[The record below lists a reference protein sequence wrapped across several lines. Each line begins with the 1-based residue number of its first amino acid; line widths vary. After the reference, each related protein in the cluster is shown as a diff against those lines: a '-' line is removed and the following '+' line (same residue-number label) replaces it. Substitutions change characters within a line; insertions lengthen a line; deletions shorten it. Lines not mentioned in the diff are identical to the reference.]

1 MLEWFARL
9 FGRRDKLQGEAL
21 QSAFQEQ
28 FRNFR
33 ALLTANNNALELMS
47 RAEDMLQSGKPFGM
61 AFVRGELTAMVVNVY
76 KMVQSLVTLADGRYT
91 ELHERFAHITGAIE
105 SILSRQ
111 PEVVSGPLV
120 LGLDEITRDDID
132 RVGGKMANLGELRN
146 RLGIRVPEGFAIT
159 AWAARHFME
168 VSHTQVEIARRLQ
181 TLDIEDLAALYTVS
195 AAIQDLVRAAALPG
209 DLERAIRQHTE
220 ALAQRLGTKDF
231 KVALRSSAL
240 GEDGL
245 HGAFAG
251 QYRTRLGVPIEHI
264 PDVYRDIVAG
274 KYQSQAIV
282 YHRQRGYRHQ
292 DILMCVGCLA
302 MVDARASG
310 VVYTRPPSDP
320 EGPRL
325 LVFATRG
332 LGDQIVEG
340 RSDHDLLWVD
350 RSPPHAVTA
359 QRLAQPEQA
368 SCLTE
373 AEALEL
379 ASVALRIE
387 AHFGV
392 PQDIEWAIDG
402 HGDLY
407 ILQARPL
414 EAVQSVQAA
423 TPPLALD
430 EVAGSAALFSGGVTA
445 SHGAAAG
452 PVFKVSCALDVLEFP
467 KGAVLVVE
475 TPYPEWAVLISRA
488 VAVIS
493 ETGQIATHLACVARE
508 FGIPALFGAE
518 GVMARL
524 ENGQQ
529 ITVSASARQVFAGRI
544 EALLASAPRPP
555 NLMKGS
561 PIHSLLKEALTH
573 VTPLHLTDPAS
584 PFFKAANCRTLHDIT
599 RFCHEKA
606 LHEMF
611 DFGRR
616 HGARDKSAKQLYVGN
631 SPSQWWVVNLKDG
644 YREGVDPSTRF
655 IQLEDIVS
663 EPMRAIWAGMT
674 AVPWEG
680 PPPVSVRGLGAII
693 AQSAMNPQL
702 DPSVRSN
709 MGDRNYFLVSK
720 KYCNLSVRL
729 GYHFALAEANFSEL
743 LTESYVSF
751 RFQGGAADERRRRRR
766 VQLLGDMLRELNFR
780 VDIKA
785 DSLVARIEKRP
796 IPYLKERLTILGYL
810 IIHTRQV
817 DMVMDEEGFIERYL
831 DKVRADTRMIRETL
845 HAAERDGT
853 AEQDP
858 AGR

>member
-1 MLEWFARL
+1 MLEFFARL
-9 FGRRDKLQGEAL
+9 FGRRDRLQGEAL

-61 AFVRGELTAMVVNVY
+61 AFVRGELTALTVNVY
-76 KMVQSLVTLADGRYT
+76 KMVHSLVTLADGRYGD
-91 ELHERFAHITGAIE
+91 LHDRFAHITAAIE
-105 SILSRQ
+105 AIMSRQ
-111 PEVVSGPLV
+111 PEVESGPLA

-159 AWAARHFME
+159 AWAAKHFME
-168 VSHTQVEIARRLQ
+168 VSHTQIEIARRLQ
-181 TLDIEDLAALYTVS
+181 TLDIEDLGALYTVS
-195 AAIQDLVRAAALPG
+195 AAIQDLVRAATLPS
-209 DLERAIRQHTE
+209 DLERAIAQQVA
-220 ALAQRLGTKDF
+220 ALVQRLGGVDF

-240 GEDGL
+240 GEDSI
-245 HGAFAG
+245 HGSFAG
-251 QYRTRLGVPIEHI
+251 QYRTRLGVPVTDI
-264 PDVYRDIVAG
+264 PVVYRDIVAG

-282 YHRQRGYRHQ
+282 YHQQRGYRHQ

-310 VVYTRPPSDP
+310 VIYTRPPCDP

-325 LVFATRG
+325 VVHAARG
-332 LGDQIVEG
+332 LGDQIVDG
-340 RSDHDLLWVD
+340 RSDYDLLWVD
-350 RSPPHAVTA
+350 RAAPHAITA
-359 QRLAQPEQA
+359 QRLAQPDQA

-373 AEALEL
+373 AETLEL
-379 ASVALRIE
+379 ATAALRIE

-402 HGDLY
+402 RGDLY

-414 EAVQSVQAA
+414 EVVETAQAA
-423 TPPLALD
+423 SLP
-430 EVAGSAALFSGGVTA
+430 AALAEVTAAAPLFAGGVTA

-452 PVFKVSCALDVLEFP
+452 AVFKVTCALDILEFP
-467 KGAVLVVE
+467 RGAVLVVE

-488 VAVIS
+488 VAVVS
-493 ETGQIATHLACVARE
+493 ETGQIATHLATVARE
-508 FGIPALFGAE
+508 FGIPALFGAA
-518 GVMARL
+518 GAMARL

-529 ITVSASARQVFAGRI
+529 VTVCASARQVFDGRV

-555 NLMKGS
+555 NLMQGS
-561 PIHSLLKEALTH
+561 PIHGLLKEALTH

-606 LHEMF
+606 IHEMF
-611 DFGRR
+611 NFGRR

-631 SPSQWWVVNLKDG
+631 SPAQWWVVNLKDG
-644 YREGVDPSTRF
+644 YREGIDLTTQF
-655 IQLEDIVS
+655 IRLDDIVS
-663 EPMRAIWAGMT
+663 EPMLAIWAGMT

-709 MGDRNYFLVSK
+709 MGDRNYFLLSR

-751 RFQGGAADERRRRRR
+751 QFQGGAADERRRRRR
-766 VQLLGDMLRELNFR
+766 VQLLGEMLRELNFR
-780 VDIKA
+780 VDVKA
-785 DSLVARIEKRP
+785 DSLIARIEKRP

-845 HAAERDGT
+845 LATEHDGT
-853 AEQDP
+853 AEQDI